1 MLTFI
6 DSNGGP
12 LIMLQRDLLPNWG
25 GIDNIGGVTNPH
37 RNRVPFERPSDY
49 DRACE
54 IRSWIAPLQVSDRAG
69 VVFSGDRLGLALVRQ
84 GDAMFFAVRPYYE
97 IEDLQDHIK
106 FVKENPNCFT
116 KDFETLISCS
126 PAIVFDS
133 ASPGWDIIGG
143 RLEIDALPGIYEV
156 STYWQKIPNA
166 EVVFHKFNLCQ
177 GR

>member
-1 MLTFI
+1 MLEFI

-12 LIMLQRDLLPNWG
+12 LIMLERDLLPHWG

-37 RNRVPFERPSDY
+37 RNRRPFECPSDY

-54 IRSWIAPLQVSDRAG
+54 IRTWIAPLQVSNSAG
-69 VVFSGDRLGLALVRQ
+69 VIFSGNRLGLALVRQ
-84 GDAMFFAVRPYYE
+84 DDATFFAVRPYYE

-116 KDFETLISCS
+116 KDFEILISCGQV
-126 PAIVFDS
+126 IVFDF
-133 ASPGWDIIGG
+133 ASPGWEIIGG
-143 RLEIDALPGIYEV
+143 HLEIDALPGTYEV
-156 STYWQKIPNA
+156 STYWQRTPDA
-166 EVVFHKFNLCQ
+166 EVVFHKFNLRQ